1 VFVIA
6 AASMRAQSREAPM
19 DKINELFLYPFAQ
32 YIWRNPEFGKTSPH
46 SGVHIADERVARL
59 LTVLHELDESVAG
72 LEELPNDELSEL
84 VCSAI
89 LACGFVDPI
98 EARYAIAAVL
108 EGIEIHD
115 SVLESS

>member
-32 YIWRNPEFGKTSPH
+32 YIWRNPEFGKTSSH

-59 LTVLHELDESVAG
+59 LTVLHELDESVAR

-84 VCSAI
+84 VTSAI
-89 LACGFVDPI
+89 LACGFVGPI
-98 EARYAIAAVL
+98 EARNAIATVL
-108 EGIEIHD
+108 EVIEMHD
-115 SVLESS
+115 PVESS

>member
-1 VFVIA
+1 
-6 AASMRAQSREAPM
+6 MH
-19 DKINELFLYPFAQ
+19 KINELFLYPFAEHTGP
-32 YIWRNPEFGKTSPH
+32 NPEFGKTSSH
-46 SGVHIADERVARL
+46 SGVHIADERVVRL

-84 VCSAI
+84 VWSAI

-108 EGIEIHD
+108 EVIEMHD